1 MCGICFVDK
10 LVHNKPSKTKNY
22 TLSYLNVQ
30 INAFERLNLK
40 LKKISIIMNQINL
53 PIPNINNDEHVEIN
67 MLVGKEKKE
76 VHFKVVPFVWEEED
90 ELSDKKDSTSVSL
103 ARISRLKKSIENY
116 DKSWELLQIFAP
128 LENSKFIQ
136 VLYRKRA

>member
-1 MCGICFVDK
+1 
-10 LVHNKPSKTKNY
+10 
-22 TLSYLNVQ
+22 
-30 INAFERLNLK
+30 
-40 LKKISIIMNQINL
+40 MNQINL
-53 PIPNINNDEHVEIN
+53 PIPHIDNDEPVEIN

-76 VHFKVVPFVWEEED
+76 IHFKVVPLVWDEED
-90 ELSDKKDSTSVSL
+90 ELSSDRDSTSVSL

-136 VLYRKRA
+136 VLYRKKA

>member
-1 MCGICFVDK
+1 
-10 LVHNKPSKTKNY
+10 
-22 TLSYLNVQ
+22 
-30 INAFERLNLK
+30 
-40 LKKISIIMNQINL
+40 MNQINL
-53 PIPNINNDEHVEIN
+53 PIPHIDNDEPVEVN

-76 VHFKVVPFVWEEED
+76 ILFKVVPFVWDEED
-90 ELSDKKDSTSVSL
+90 ELSNEKDSTSVSL

-136 VLYRKRA
+136 ILYRKKA

>member
-1 MCGICFVDK
+1 MK
-10 LVHNKPSKTKNY
+10 
-22 TLSYLNVQ
+22 
-30 INAFERLNLK
+30 
-40 LKKISIIMNQINL
+40 QINL
-53 PIPNINNDEHVEIN
+53 PLPYIKDDEPVEIS

-76 VHFKVVPFVWEEED
+76 VYFKVVPFMWEDED
-90 ELSDKKDSTSVSL
+90 ELSGGKDSTSISL

-136 VLYRKRA
+136 VLYRKKE